1 MSSPGRKSKGVG
13 WLFMYAFTGAVD
25 LFQTIVS
32 ATGIGIAASE
42 LIEFSMPFILIFVF
56 QFIIK
61 ASIITKP
68 ARLASIAGALGLG
81 AITGGIAPFWIVDV
95 WYIHRSVK
103 VEDAEYQSQS
113 AEQEL
118 LSNNV
123 RQTLYQDGI
132 RQPLKQRPENESPR
146 ESPRNV
152 DGIRPPRGGLN

>member
-1 MSSPGRKSKGVG
+1 
-13 WLFMYAFTGAVD
+13 
-25 LFQTIVS
+25 
-32 ATGIGIAASE
+32 
-42 LIEFSMPFILIFVF
+42 MPFIMVLVF

-103 VEDAEYQSQS
+103 IEDAEYQAQN

-123 RQTLYQDGI
+123 RQTLYRDGV
-132 RQPLKQRPENESPR
+132 RQPQKQQAQD

-152 DGIRPPRGGLN
+152 DGIRAPRGGLS